1 MILDGQNV
9 LDRNGNSQQAPCG
22 AASFGQFLIRCIRL
36 RQGVIGMV
44 ADEGV
49 DFIVQ
54 AHDLVEARLHGF
66 AGGDFALSEFRSEF
80 RNGELV

>member
-1 MILDGQNV
+1 
-9 LDRNGNSQQAPCG
+9 
-22 AASFGQFLIRCIRL
+22 L